1 MAEELSTAE
10 RAIDRSRIEAELL
23 AAYGGRGEDGF
34 LRSVLE
40 SLTDP
45 IHPVNQQQQRRFH
58 PTLVL
63 TVCMAGIVLVAF
75 VYFSLAS

>member
-45 IHPVNQQQQRRFH
+45 IHPFNQQQRRFH